1 MGLQL
6 WLPLNG
12 DVKNYGLCNAEL
24 SYSNLV
30 FEDSGKIGKCL
41 STGGIVMSADTTGK
55 ILNNNAITISLWLYV
70 NAPTGSDG
78 ERIFGNNEMGYNNNR
93 KFSLYQYPTCND
105 FHYSWMNDTPDV
117 LDAGLLTNVLPSYQ
131 WTHIAVTYDNP
142 NICVY
147 INGELKHTS
156 SGVSNSASFHY
167 TTNVIYDSL
176 YHKVNDFRLYDSAL
190 SAREIREI
198 YNNPIVHFPMNNVYE
213 LGITNKYSGDFAEGY
228 LYDNDRITRT
238 KLPDERGYNYKLSY
252 TGSGYDY
259 WEQINIGN
267 SFSFTAGKTYYYSCK
282 VRCHSKSNTGLYFRA
297 ARSDN
302 DWVTNNV
309 NVLNDDGRWH
319 EYVISQ
325 TINETYDRSDS
336 TITCHPYVEFYTNDM
351 YENGTT
357 YTFDVDIKDIQVTED
372 RHYPFIA
379 NELVDSTISD
389 TSGYCNNG
397 MVEGGTSPQSVGQL
411 VSQSSITLPRY
422 SSQYYFSGKD
432 YIKFQNPFYGQQL
445 SQLTINFYVNISEGC
460 GNYATIFSIYGGGTD
475 NRCPWIAVNCEGAG
489 LWGYIP
495 ESNSYLYNSG
505 GYLEYNTWHMA
516 TFVFKDGK
524 AQWYLD
530 GQKNIEPTAFSA
542 GLITFTDVPTLSI
555 GNSYRGTSW
564 TTDFVGYLS
573 DFRMYAN
580 ALTETDIKRL
590 YNTSASLDS
599 QGNLMLSGEVIE

>member
-12 DVKNYGLCNAEL
+12 NIHNQGLCDVEISGNPNSWE
-24 SYSNLV
+24 N
-30 FEDSGKIGKCL
+30 GKIGKCGL
-41 STGGIVMSADTTGK
+41 F
-55 ILNNNAITISLWLYV
+55 NNNCLYMNNYSLNLFQPSHDKSISIACWVKCTGTGNTANSYILAWSAYEFFYSPNKIMFRLGDGTKNTYEVRGTINGDGWHHAVGIWDAKNKKVQIYF
-70 NAPTGSDG
+70 DG
-78 ERIFGNNEMGYNNNR
+78 EFFKDITV
-93 KFSLYQYPTCND
+93 SQ
-105 FHYSWMNDTPDV
+105 S
-117 LDAGLLTNVLPSYQ
+117 
-131 WTHIAVTYDNP
+131 
-142 NICVY
+142 
-147 INGELKHTS
+147 INFNS
-156 SGVSNSASFHY
+156 VSNSVTLPYRYIENNLS
-167 TTNVIYDSL
+167 I
-176 YHKVNDFRLYDSAL
+176 NDFRLYDTAL
-190 SAREIREI
+190 SAREIKEI
-198 YNNPIVHFPMNNVYE
+198 YNNPTVHFPMNNVYE

-228 LYDNDRITRT
+228 LYTEDYTTRT

-252 TGSGYDY
+252 AGNGDNH
-259 WEQINIGN
+259 WIQINIGN

-282 VRCHSKSNTGLYFRA
+282 ARCHSKTNVVLYFRA
-297 ARSDN
+297 SRSHN
-302 DWVTNNV
+302 DWLTSKVDI
-309 NVLNDDGRWH
+309 LNDDGQWH

-325 TINETYDRSDS
+325 TINETYDIAGS
-336 TITCHPYVEFYTNDM
+336 TVACHPFVEFYTNNM
-351 YENGTT
+351 YKNGTT

-397 MVEGGTSPQSVGQL
+397 IVEGGTSPQSVDQL

-445 SQLTINFYVNISEGC
+445 SQLTINFFVNISEGC
-460 GNYATIFSIYGGGTD
+460 GQYATIFSIYGGGAD

-489 LWGYIP
+489 LWGFV
-495 ESNSYLYNSG
+495 NGGNNYLRGNGKLS
-505 GYLEYNTWHMA
+505 LNTWYMA
-516 TFVFKDGK
+516 TFIFKDGK
-524 AQWYLD
+524 AQWYLN
-530 GQKNIEPTAFSA
+530 GQKNTEPTVFSN
-542 GLITFTDVPTLSI
+542 GLIDFTNVPTLSI
-555 GNSYRGTSW
+555 GNSYRGTTW

>member
-12 DVKNYGLCNAEL
+12 NIRNQGLCDVKIEGNP
-24 SYSNLV
+24 
-30 FEDSGKIGKCL
+30 DSWENGKIGKCGL
-41 STGGIVMSADTTGK
+41 F
-55 ILNNNAITISLWLYV
+55 NNNYLFMNNYSQNLFQPSHDKSISIACWVKCTGTGNVANSYILAWSAYEFFYSPNEIMFRLGDGNKNTYGVSGTINGDGWHHVVGIWDAKNKKVQIYF
-70 NAPTGSDG
+70 DG
-78 ERIFGNNEMGYNNNR
+78 EFFKDITVSQSINFNSISSSITLPYRYIKNNL
-93 KFSLYQYPTCND
+93 S
-105 FHYSWMNDTPDV
+105 
-117 LDAGLLTNVLPSYQ
+117 
-131 WTHIAVTYDNP
+131 I
-142 NICVY
+142 
-147 INGELKHTS
+147 
-156 SGVSNSASFHY
+156 
-167 TTNVIYDSL
+167 
-176 YHKVNDFRLYDSAL
+176 NDFRLYDSAL

-228 LYDNDRITRT
+228 LYSDYITRS
-238 KLPDERGYNYKLSY
+238 KLPDERGYNYKLSFI
-252 TGSGYDY
+252 GDGDSH
-259 WEQINIGN
+259 WKQINIGN

-282 VRCHSKSNTGLYFRA
+282 VRCHSKLNTRLYLRA
-297 ARSDN
+297 ARSAN
-302 DWVTNNV
+302 DWVTNMV
-309 NVLNDDGRWH
+309 NVLNDDGQWH

-325 TINETYDRSDS
+325 TINETYDRAGS
-336 TITCHPYVEFYTNDM
+336 TMTCSPFVEFYTDNM
-351 YENGTT
+351 NENGVT

-372 RHYPFIA
+372 RYYPFIA

-460 GNYATIFSIYGGGTD
+460 GNYTTIFSIYGGGVD
-475 NRCPWIAVNCEGAG
+475 NRCLWIAVNCEGAG
-489 LWGYIP
+489 LWGYVN

-555 GNSYRGTSW
+555 GNSYRGTKW

-599 QGNLMLSGEVIE
+599 QGNLMLSGEVVE

>member
-12 DVKNYGLCNAEL
+12 NIRNQGLCDVKIEGNP
-24 SYSNLV
+24 
-30 FEDSGKIGKCL
+30 DSWENGKIGKCGL
-41 STGGIVMSADTTGK
+41 F
-55 ILNNNAITISLWLYV
+55 NNNYLFMNNYSQNLFQPSHDKSISIACWVKCTGTGNVANSYILAWSAYEFFYSPNKIMFRLGNGNKNTYGVSGTINGDGWHHVVGIWDAKNKKVQIYF
-70 NAPTGSDG
+70 DG
-78 ERIFGNNEMGYNNNR
+78 EFFKDITVSQSINFNSISSSITLPYRYIKNNL
-93 KFSLYQYPTCND
+93 S
-105 FHYSWMNDTPDV
+105 
-117 LDAGLLTNVLPSYQ
+117 
-131 WTHIAVTYDNP
+131 I
-142 NICVY
+142 
-147 INGELKHTS
+147 
-156 SGVSNSASFHY
+156 
-167 TTNVIYDSL
+167 
-176 YHKVNDFRLYDSAL
+176 NDFRLYDSAL

-213 LGITNKYSGDFAEGY
+213 LRITNKYSGDFAEGY
-228 LYDNDRITRT
+228 LYSDYITRS
-238 KLPDERGYNYKLSY
+238 KLPDERGYNYKLSFI
-252 TGSGYDY
+252 GDGDSH
-259 WEQINIGN
+259 WKQINIGN

-282 VRCHSKSNTGLYFRA
+282 VRCHSKLNTRLYLRA
-297 ARSDN
+297 ARSAN
-302 DWVTNNV
+302 DWVTNMV
-309 NVLNDDGRWH
+309 NVLNDDGQWH

-325 TINETYDRSDS
+325 TINETYDRAGS
-336 TITCHPYVEFYTNDM
+336 TMTCSPFVEFYTDNM
-351 YENGTT
+351 NENGVT
-357 YTFDVDIKDIQVTED
+357 YTFDVDIKDIQVTKD
-372 RHYPFIA
+372 RYYPFIA

-460 GNYATIFSIYGGGTD
+460 GNYTTIFSIYGGGID
-475 NRCPWIAVNCEGAG
+475 NRCLWIAVNCEGAG
-489 LWGYIP
+489 LWGHVS
-495 ESNSYLYNSG
+495 ESNDYLYGNG

-555 GNSYRGTSW
+555 GNSYRGTTW

-590 YNTSASLDS
+590 YNTSASLTS
-599 QGNLMLSGEVIE
+599 EGTLLLSGEVIEN

>member
-12 DVKNYGLCNAEL
+12 NIRNQGLCDVEIDGNPNSWE
-24 SYSNLV
+24 N
-30 FEDSGKIGKCL
+30 GKIGKCAKFNGGQWINTEKTDL
-41 STGGIVMSADTTGK
+41 FSYTDNLTWTCWIIPNYQSRNQWAFTCGRADAGGYGYGLQIHSAAECRIWFGNRAYSINTINDTWQHIAFTKKGNNIRIYLNGECVINTTFTGN
-55 ILNNNAITISLWLYV
+55 L
-70 NAPTGSDG
+70 PTWSDG
-78 ERIFGNNEMGYNNNR
+78 HFGIGIG
-93 KFSLYQYPTCND
+93 C
-105 FHYSWMNDTPDV
+105 FHYS
-117 LDAGLLTNVLPSYQ
+117 
-131 WTHIAVTYDNP
+131 
-142 NICVY
+142 
-147 INGELKHTS
+147 GELYHCNS
-156 SGVSNSASFHY
+156 S
-167 TTNVIYDSL
+167 I
-176 YHKVNDFRLYDSAL
+176 NDFRLYDTAL

-213 LGITNKYSGDFAEGY
+213 LGITNKYSGNFAEGY
-228 LYDNDRITRT
+228 LYTGDYITRT

-252 TGSGYDY
+252 TGNGDSY
-259 WEQINIGN
+259 WTQINIGN

-282 VRCHSKSNTGLYFRA
+282 ARCHSKTNVGLYFRA

-302 DWVTNNV
+302 DWATNSV

-325 TINETYDRSDS
+325 TINETYDKSGS
-336 TITCHPYVEFYTNDM
+336 TITCHPYVEFYTRNM
-351 YENGTT
+351 NENGTT
-357 YTFDVDIKDIQVTED
+357 YAFDVDIKDIQVTAD
-372 RHYPFIA
+372 RYYPFIA

-397 MVEGGTSPQSVGQL
+397 MVEGGTSPQSVSQL

-445 SQLTINFYVNISEGC
+445 SQLTINFFVNISEGC
-460 GNYATIFSIYGGGTD
+460 GQYATIFSIYGGGVD

-489 LWGYIP
+489 LWGYVSG
-495 ESNSYLYNSG
+495 SNNYLYGSG
-505 GYLEYNTWHMA
+505 GYLEYNTWYMA

-530 GQKNIEPTAFSA
+530 GQKNIEPTTFSA

-555 GNSYRGTSW
+555 GNSYRGTTW
-564 TTDFVGYLS
+564 TTNFVGYLS

>member
-12 DVKNYGLCNAEL
+12 NIRNQGLCDVEISGNPNSWE
-24 SYSNLV
+24 N
-30 FEDSGKIGKCL
+30 GKIGKCGL
-41 STGGIVMSADTTGK
+41 F
-55 ILNNNAITISLWLYV
+55 NNNYLFMNNYSLNLFQPSHDKSISIACWVKCTGTGNTANSYILAWSAYEFFYSPNEIMFRLGNGNENTYEVSGTINGDGWHHVVGIWDAKNKKVQIYF
-70 NAPTGSDG
+70 DG
-78 ERIFGNNEMGYNNNR
+78 EFFKDITV
-93 KFSLYQYPTCND
+93 SQ
-105 FHYSWMNDTPDV
+105 S
-117 LDAGLLTNVLPSYQ
+117 
-131 WTHIAVTYDNP
+131 
-142 NICVY
+142 
-147 INGELKHTS
+147 INFNS
-156 SGVSNSASFHY
+156 VSNSATLPYRYIENNLS
-167 TTNVIYDSL
+167 I
-176 YHKVNDFRLYDSAL
+176 NDFRLYDTAL

-228 LYDNDRITRT
+228 LYIDDYITRT
-238 KLPDERGYNYKLSY
+238 KLPDERGYNYKFSY
-252 TGSGYDY
+252 AGDGDNH

-282 VRCHSKSNTGLYFRA
+282 VRCHSKLINTALYFRA
-297 ARSDN
+297 ARSSN
-302 DWVTNNV
+302 DWVTNSV
-309 NVLNDDGRWH
+309 NVLNDDGQWH

-325 TINETYDRSDS
+325 TINETYDRSGS
-336 TITCHPYVEFYTNDM
+336 TITCSPFVEFYTDNM
-351 YENGTT
+351 NENGTT
-357 YTFDVDIKDIQVTED
+357 YAFDIDIKDIQVTED

-397 MVEGGTSPQSVGQL
+397 IVEGGTSPQS

-445 SQLTINFYVNISEGC
+445 SQLTINFFVNISEGC
-460 GNYATIFSIYGGGTD
+460 GRYATIFSIYGGGTD

-489 LWGYIP
+489 LWGYVP
-495 ESNSYLYNSG
+495 ESNSYLYDSG

-555 GNSYRGTSW
+555 GNSYRGTTW

-590 YNTSASLDS
+590 YNTSASLTSD
-599 QGNLMLSGEVIE
+599 GALLLSGEVIEN

>member
-12 DVKNYGLCNAEL
+12 NIRNQGLCDVKIEGNP
-24 SYSNLV
+24 
-30 FEDSGKIGKCL
+30 DSWENGKIGKCAKFN
-41 STGGIVMSADTTGK
+41 GGQWINTERTDLFSYTDNFTWACWIIPNYQSGTHWAFTCGRADYGGYGYG
-55 ILNNNAITISLWLYV
+55 LQLWLETECKIWFGSSNYSINTV
-70 NAPTGSDG
+70 NDAWQHIAFTKRENNIRIYLNGECVINTTFVGDLPTWSDG
-78 ERIFGNNEMGYNNNR
+78 HFGIGIG
-93 KFSLYQYPTCND
+93 C
-105 FHYSWMNDTPDV
+105 FHYS
-117 LDAGLLTNVLPSYQ
+117 
-131 WTHIAVTYDNP
+131 
-142 NICVY
+142 
-147 INGELKHTS
+147 GEIYHCNS
-156 SGVSNSASFHY
+156 S
-167 TTNVIYDSL
+167 I
-176 YHKVNDFRLYDSAL
+176 NDFRLYDSAL

-213 LGITNKYSGDFAEGY
+213 LGMTNKYSGDFAEGY
-228 LYDNDRITRT
+228 LYSDYITRS
-238 KLPDERGYNYKLSY
+238 KLPDERGYNYKLSFI
-252 TGSGYDY
+252 GDGDSH
-259 WEQINIGN
+259 WKQINIGN

-282 VRCHSKSNTGLYFRA
+282 VRCHSKSNTRLYFRA
-297 ARSDN
+297 ARSAN
-302 DWVTNNV
+302 DWVTNMV
-309 NVLNDDGRWH
+309 NVLNDDGQWH

-325 TINETYDRSDS
+325 TINETYDRAGS
-336 TITCHPYVEFYTNDM
+336 TITCSPFVEFYTDNM
-351 YENGTT
+351 NENGVT

-372 RHYPFIA
+372 RYYPFIA

-397 MVEGGTSPQSVGQL
+397 MVEGGTSPQSVSQS

-460 GNYATIFSIYGGGTD
+460 GSYATIFSIYGGGVD

-489 LWGYIP
+489 LWGHVS
-495 ESNSYLYNSG
+495 ESNDYLYGNG

-555 GNSYRGTSW
+555 GNSYRGTTW
-564 TTDFVGYLS
+564 TTDFVGCLS

-590 YNTSASLDS
+590 YNTSASLTS
-599 QGNLMLSGEVIE
+599 EGTLLLSGEVIEN